1 MNVQKKVLAGNVDLQ
16 PETRLHTTNKVVK
29 IIILI
34 LLIPLP
40 PNVCIK
46 EPRERGEQQ
55 FDDD

>member
-1 MNVQKKVLAGNVDLQ
+1 MNMQKKKKVLAGNVDLQ

-46 EPRERGEQQ
+46 EPREGG
-55 FDDD
+55 